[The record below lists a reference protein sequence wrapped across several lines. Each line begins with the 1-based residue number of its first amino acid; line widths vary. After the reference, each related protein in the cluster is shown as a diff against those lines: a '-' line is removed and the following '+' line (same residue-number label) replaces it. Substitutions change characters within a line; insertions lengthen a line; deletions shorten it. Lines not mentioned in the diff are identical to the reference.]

1 MALIVV
7 MEDDAGTR
15 MLVGSVLRKDGH
27 DVIAVEDGAR
37 GLQQVRNHPPDL
49 IISDV
54 QMPGMNGFDMLAAVR
69 GDTATAAIPVIL
81 LTSLQ
86 ERAHMRIGMTT
97 GADDYIT
104 KPFRAAELRA
114 AVSAQLN
121 KRSVQDQVQALAV
134 DAAVQK
140 ALVEQKHQLAKLY
153 EQRLAAELSGR
164 WPDAGGSATDE
175 RLPNATVLFVDIPNY
190 AGVAHKLEALELS
203 DLVKK
208 FYGSANDTVHLFG
221 ARHMRFVGEALLA
234 IFAEESD
241 TRTVNHGLRAVR
253 AALGLVDAARGVQDY
268 LNSRYPGRALPPFS
282 VNVALHT
289 GTVTLAVLRDPLHGG
304 TAQTLPVGDVVSTT
318 LLLTRQARML
328 GWPIVASVA
337 ALRPI
342 AGAVRTE
349 ARALLNL
356 PGRTEPVD
364 AVQLVGL
371 AL

>member
-15 MLVGSVLRKDGH
+15 MLVASVLKKDGH
-27 DVIAVEDGAR
+27 EVTMAENAGM
-37 GLQQVRNHPPDL
+37 GLALVRHTPPDL

-69 GDTATAAIPVIL
+69 SDPAISAIPVIL

-121 KRSVQDQVQALAV
+121 KRSVQASLQAVAV
-134 DAAVQK
+134 DTAVQK
-140 ALVEQKHQLAKLY
+140 ALVDQKHQLARLY
-153 EQRLAAELSGR
+153 EQRLAAALSER
-164 WPDAGGSATDE
+164 WPDGSGSETDE
-175 RLPNATVLFVDIPNY
+175 RLPHATVLFVDIPHD
-190 AGVAHKLEALELS
+190 ADVAQRLDAQELA

-234 IFAEESD
+234 VFAGETD
-241 TRTVNHGLRAVR
+241 TRTVNHQLRAVR
-253 AALGLVDAARGVQDY
+253 AALGLVDAARGMQEY
-268 LNSRYPGRALPPFS
+268 LAARYPGRALPPFE

-289 GTVTLAVLRDPLHGG
+289 GAVALAVLQDPLHGG
-304 TAQTLPVGDVVSTT
+304 PPQTLPVGDAVSAVM
-318 LLLTRQARML
+318 LLQKKGRAL
-328 GWPIVASVA
+328 GWAIAASVA

-342 AGAVRTE
+342 TGAVRTG
-349 ARALLNL
+349 ARALLTL
-356 PGRTEPVD
+356 PGRSEPMD
-364 AVQLVGL
+364 AVELLGL